1 MRSPGTLSVVWSP
14 FASIWV
20 LSIDFA
26 KQEQDL
32 FLERLDDGTWGIPVA
47 ALQHRIGNG
56 ARRRCATRR
65 IVLKMLEEL
74 TSGRVLIVDDTKTN
88 IDILV
93 AALRSEC
100 RISVATNGP
109 MALAQV
115 DRNPP
120 DLILLDIM
128 MPDMDGYRV
137 CSILK
142 ANEETRSIPIIFITA
157 LHEIRDKSKGFELG
171 AVDYITKPF
180 EITEVRARVRTHLS
194 LRHAMNALA
203 DQNRILDQRVAERT
217 QALRSTQLEIIYRL
231 GRAAEYRDNE
241 TGLHIKRMSHFCRA
255 IAEALGCDEEFS
267 DLVFNA
273 SPMHDIGKIGIS
285 DTILLK
291 PGRLDS
297 SEFTVMKT
305 HTTIGAEILSGH
317 DSKLLE
323 MAYVIAL
330 THHEK
335 WDGSGYPQGLSGEDI
350 PLAGRIVAV
359 CDVFDAL
366 TSKRPYKEPWP
377 LDKALNEIR
386 AGRGAHFDPKIVDAF
401 FAVLPDVLN
410 IKEHFG
416 DDDGVPVAMQ
426 HMAG

>member
-1 MRSPGTLSVVWSP
+1 MCGNDRIALVKTRGLPETL
-14 FASIWV
+14 
-20 LSIDFA
+20 
-26 KQEQDL
+26 
-32 FLERLDDGTWGIPVA
+32 
-47 ALQHRIGNG
+47 RIEL
-56 ARRRCATRR
+56 R
-65 IVLKMLEEL
+65 MLNEL
-74 TSGRVLIVDDTKTN
+74 PDGRVLIVDDTKTN

-93 AALRSEC
+93 AALRNEC
-100 RISVATNGP
+100 RISVATSGP
-109 MALAQV
+109 TALAQL

-128 MPDMDGYRV
+128 MPGMDGYEV

-142 ANEETRSIPIIFITA
+142 SREDTRAIPIIFITA
-157 LHEIRDKSKGFELG
+157 LNEVRDKSKGFDLG

-180 EITEVRARVRTHLS
+180 EIAEVKARVRTHLS
-194 LRHAMNALA
+194 LRHAMQALA
-203 DQNRILDQRVAERT
+203 DQNRILDQKVAQRT
-217 QALRSTQLEIIYRL
+217 EDLRSTQLEIIYRL

-255 IAEALGCDEEFS
+255 IAAALDCDDDFC
-267 DLVFNA
+267 DLVFHA

-291 PGRLDS
+291 PGRLDAA
-297 SEFTVMKT
+297 EFALMKT
-305 HTTIGAEILSGH
+305 HAAIGAEILSGH
-317 DSKLLE
+317 DSRLLE

-377 LDKALNEIR
+377 LEKALNEIK
-386 AGRGAHFDPKIVDAF
+386 ACNGTHFDPKVVNAF
-401 FAVLPDVLN
+401 FKVLPEVLG

-416 DDDGVPVAMQ
+416 EDDGVPISLQNVAGMG
-426 HMAG
+426 ASLG